1 MQSEE
6 EQIHQE
12 MKKSLEQLEKNMK
25 KKSSQSQKNAAQK
38 MGEMSQMLQS
48 SMQQSESDSASEDM
62 ATLRQI
68 LENLITLSLDQ
79 EILLANITET
89 NINSPQYT
97 HYMQLQKKLQNDAQI
112 IEDSLFALSK
122 RQPQIKSIVNREI
135 NALNSSMEKAI
146 DWMEERSSK
155 KRANNNSLL

>member
-1 MQSEE
+1 
-6 EQIHQE
+6 
-12 MKKSLEQLEKNMK
+12 
-25 KKSSQSQKNAAQK
+25 
-38 MGEMSQMLQS
+38 
-48 SMQQSESDSASEDM
+48 M

-68 LENLITLSLDQ
+68 LENLIALSLDQ
-79 EILLANITET
+79 EKDYLANINET

-97 HYMQLQKKLQNDAQI
+97 NYMQLQKKLQNDAQI

-146 DWMEERSSK
+146 DWMEERATEKASEQQQFAMTSANNLALLLSETLRQMQQQMSQQSDSDSK
-155 KRANNNSLL
+155 KMCNKPK